1 VVRFGIFITT
11 AIFISLFQCLA
22 VNPDIPTFE
31 VNENKITRLYGSWNL
46 VINKYLN
53 YREVL
58 NEAMAV
64 PVPVPGSWNDVIWEG
79 EKFSGIGYGTYYCKL
94 KIPKSLHGQDLG
106 IEFHDVALSYR
117 VYTNNKLLG
126 GVGKISKSVE
136 EARPRL
142 EGRFYK
148 IQDVGED
155 LVIIV
160 QVCNFSHENGGI
172 WSVPRIGPYEM
183 IKRAID
189 QRDTINQF
197 IYGSIFII
205 GLYHLYL
212 FFKRR
217 KEMHNL
223 YFFLICI
230 CLLAQSMTKISMP
243 IVKLFPSIDWILLKK
258 LEYLSVYTVAA
269 LNTLFV
275 ASIYSKFISNVF
287 VTILK
292 YISILAAFVTIF
304 FHPGYSSYLL
314 QPFQL
319 IIFITGLYLIYV
331 LLKAVISK
339 APDSVILLTGLSIT
353 FLTVVNDLLKVNKVI
368 DSIWMVH
375 YGMFIYIITL
385 ATVLA
390 RRFINA
396 LKQEELLSRRLETI
410 NRELEERVER
420 RTAELAS
427 QKEIVAKKNKELQII
442 NEEQR
447 QLIAVV
453 AHDLK
458 SPLTKIIGIATILK
472 KKIHDDLRNFVMLIE
487 EVALEGN
494 LLIDN
499 LVNLRSVEREDYEF
513 DSSGIEIGGLL
524 NDRLAAFSN
533 QAAAKSLKLVFVN
546 DLPHKVLTIE
556 TDKQLLCRALD
567 NLLSNAVKFS
577 PAGKSIYLKIKQA
590 TDHIQIHVLDE
601 GPGFTAL
608 DKGKVFGKFQKLSAR
623 PTGGEHSTGLG
634 LSIVRAV
641 TKKLGGSVDLVSSPG
656 QGAEFIIKLPL

>member
-1 VVRFGIFITT
+1 M
-11 AIFISLFQCLA
+11 
-22 VNPDIPTFE
+22 
-31 VNENKITRLYGSWNL
+31 
-46 VINKYLN
+46 INKYLD

-58 NEAMAV
+58 DEATAV
-64 PVPVPGSWNDVIWEG
+64 PVPVPGSWDDVIWEG
-79 EKFSGIGYGTYYCKL
+79 KKFAGIGYGTYYCNL

-126 GVGKISKSVE
+126 GVGKLGKSVE

-148 IQDVGED
+148 IQDVGDD

-212 FFKRR
+212 FFKHR

-243 IVKLFPSIDWILLKK
+243 IVKLFPNIDWVLLKK

-292 YISILAAFVTIF
+292 YITILAAVVTIF
-304 FHPGYSSYLL
+304 FHPSYSSYLL
-314 QPFQL
+314 QPFKI
-319 IIFITGLYLIYV
+319 IIFVTGLYLIYV
-331 LLKAVISK
+331 LSRAVISK

-353 FLTVVNDLLKVNKVI
+353 FLTVVNDLLKVNRVI

-375 YGMFIYIITL
+375 YGMFIYIIML

-390 RRFINA
+390 RRFIKA

-410 NRELEERVER
+410 NHELEERVER

-427 QKEIVAKKNKELQII
+427 QKEIVAKTNKVLQII

-458 SPLTKIIGIATILK
+458 SPLTKIIGIANILK
-472 KKIHDDLRNFVMLIE
+472 TKIHDDLRNFVLLIE
-487 EVALEGN
+487 EVSLEGN

-499 LVNLRSVEREDYEF
+499 LVNLRSVEREDYEV
-513 DSSGIEIGGLL
+513 DISGIEIGGLL
-524 NDRLAAFSN
+524 NERLAAFSN
-533 QAAAKSLKLVFVN
+533 QAAAKSLELVFVN
-546 DLPHKVLTIE
+546 DLPDKALTIQ
-556 TDKQLLCRALD
+556 TDKQLLCRAVD

-577 PAGKSIYLKIKQA
+577 PAGKSIYLKIKRA
-590 TDHIQIHVLDE
+590 KDHIQIHVMDE

-608 DKGKVFGKFQKLSAR
+608 DKEKVFGKFQKLSAR

-641 TKKLGGSVDLVSSPG
+641 TNKLGGSVDLVSSPV
-656 QGAEFIIKLPL
+656 QGAEFIIKLPIGSA